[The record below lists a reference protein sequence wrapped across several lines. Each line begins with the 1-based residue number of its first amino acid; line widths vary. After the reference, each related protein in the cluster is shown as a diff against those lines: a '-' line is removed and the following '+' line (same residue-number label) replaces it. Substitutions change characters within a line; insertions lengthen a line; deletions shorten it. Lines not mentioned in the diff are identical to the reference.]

1 MLQTISVNMAVKKD
15 STKPI
20 DQSNF
25 FWTLKR
31 TLWST
36 RVAPFD
42 FNSQQNMA
50 EILQVVLNELKG
62 VLLVA

>member
-1 MLQTISVNMAVKKD
+1 MLQTISANMAVKKD

-20 DQSNF
+20 DQSNL
-25 FWTLKR
+25 FWALKR

-36 RVAPFD
+36 RAARFD
-42 FNSQQNMA
+42 FNSQQKMA
-50 EILQVVLNELKG
+50 EILQVVLDELKG